1 MSEERFKILIEK
13 GIDDII
19 DDEFKKYM
27 HEEFYKLMF
36 PYIPYDTGALA
47 STTDYELNLFNI
59 KLSEEQSMN
68 IGLTSGNI
76 DTEGITFNAP
86 YAEDAYY
93 NQQNW
98 HKDKHPLA
106 TSEWGQVAFNAHE
119 QELVNTLQEYL
130 NRRVIEI

>member
-1 MSEERFKILIEK
+1 MAEERFKVLIEK

-27 HEEFYKLMF
+27 HEEFYKIMF
-36 PYIPYDTGALA
+36 PYIPYDRGALA
-47 STTDYELNLFNI
+47 GLMDEPIYNKFFIPDEF
-59 KLSEEQSMN
+59 SMA
-68 IGLTSGNI
+68 IGLSSGNI
-76 DTEGITFNAP
+76 TSEYIMFPAS
-86 YAEDAYY
+86 YAEDDYY
-93 NQQNW
+93 NQKNW